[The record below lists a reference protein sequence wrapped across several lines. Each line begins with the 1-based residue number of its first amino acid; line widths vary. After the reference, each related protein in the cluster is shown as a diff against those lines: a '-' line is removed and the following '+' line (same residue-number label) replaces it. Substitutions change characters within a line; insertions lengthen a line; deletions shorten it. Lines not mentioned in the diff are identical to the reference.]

1 MSAHDAAGSRT
12 GPAAR
17 PREQGPPAYLI
28 YTCHE
33 FRDKPGHVAY
43 CEGVQDTLAGTG
55 AQVLVAYT
63 PFEVLEGDKEVK
75 GVVVIKFPTYAAA
88 KDWYDSDA
96 YMAVRGRRIRNSYT
110 GILVEEGFTPV
121 AERFPEVE

>member
-1 MSAHDAAGSRT
+1 
-12 GPAAR
+12 
-17 PREQGPPAYLI
+17 
-28 YTCHE
+28 
-33 FRDKPGHVAY
+33 
-43 CEGVQDTLAGTG
+43 VQDTLAGTG